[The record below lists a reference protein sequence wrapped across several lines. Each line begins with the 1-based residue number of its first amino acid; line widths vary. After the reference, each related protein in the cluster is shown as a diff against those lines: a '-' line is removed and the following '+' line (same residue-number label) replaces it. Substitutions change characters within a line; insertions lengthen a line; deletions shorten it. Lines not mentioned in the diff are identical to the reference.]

1 MKTLPCRATDIVKR
15 ITQKHLHCRAT
26 DIVKRIIQKQKQKEE
41 EIRIKKE
48 KIKNNLDN
56 F

>member
-26 DIVKRIIQKQKQKEE
+26 DIVKRIIQKQKEE